1 MPQAFEGIRIID
13 FSQVL
18 AAPFAVMQLAL
29 LGAEVIK
36 IEQPVGGDQT
46 RGLMNIGEDQ
56 GLSPSFLAMNLNKQ
70 SLTLNLKTPQAVE
83 IIKQLIATTDVLV
96 ENFKAG
102 TMERM
107 GLGYDDLKA
116 IKPDLIYC
124 SVTGYGQTG
133 PKAGE
138 AAYDGA
144 IQASSGMMSQN
155 GHEQTGPTRTGYM
168 PVDMSTGLNTAF
180 SISAALFRRAN
191 TGLGQRI
198 DVAMMDTAIVMQAPQ
213 YSNFLNQGNL
223 LGLMGNASPTR
234 QPTANVFATKD
245 SFVQIVALRQPQV
258 EKLFAALEASHLLEL
273 EAFASPQARLD
284 NYIEVGQ
291 ALTDLIKLETTS
303 HWMVKLSAIGIP
315 TAEIRGLAEV
325 IDDPQFDYRAVFE
338 TLPHPIDDT
347 KVFTVVK
354 AGYLLDADGPMVRN
368 IPPLLGQDTT
378 SVLTAL
384 GYNESQ
390 IASLRQQG
398 IC

>member
-70 SLTLNLKTPQAVE
+70 SLTLNLKTPQAVD

-102 TMERM
+102 TMERL

-144 IQASSGMMSQN
+144 IQAASGMMSQN

-273 EAFASPQARLD
+273 KAFASPQARLD

-291 ALTDLIKLETTS
+291 ALTDLIKLETT
-303 HWMVKLSAIGIP
+303 HTG
-315 TAEIRGLAEV
+315 
-325 IDDPQFDYRAVFE
+325 
-338 TLPHPIDDT
+338 
-347 KVFTVVK
+347 
-354 AGYLLDADGPMVRN
+354 
-368 IPPLLGQDTT
+368 
-378 SVLTAL
+378 
-384 GYNESQ
+384 
-390 IASLRQQG
+390 
-398 IC
+398 

>member
-1 MPQAFEGIRIID
+1 MPQAFDGIRIID

-36 IEQPVGGDQT
+36 IEHPVDGDQT

-56 GLSPSFLAMNLNKQ
+56 GMSPSFLAMNLNKQ
-70 SLTLNLKTPQAVE
+70 SLTLNLKSPQAVE
-83 IIKQLIATTDVLV
+83 IIKKLIATTDVLV

-102 TMERM
+102 TMER
-107 GLGYDDLKA
+107 LGIGYHDLKA

-180 SISAALFRRAN
+180 TISAALFRRAN

-213 YSNFLNQGNL
+213 YSNYLNQGNL
-223 LGLMGNASPTR
+223 IGLIGNSSPTR

-245 SFVQIVALRQPQV
+245 SYIQIVALRQPQV
-258 EKLFAALEASHLLEL
+258 EKLFTAINAVHLLEL
-273 EAFASPQARLD
+273 DAFASPEARLS
-284 NYIEVGQ
+284 NGTQVGHAVAEQ
-291 ALTDLIKLETTS
+291 IKKETTE
-303 HWMVKLSAIGIP
+303 HWMTKLSALGIP
-315 TAEIRGLAEV
+315 TAEIRSLPEV
-325 IDDPQFDYRAVFE
+325 MQDPQFDHREVFQ
-338 TLPHPIDDT
+338 TLPHPCDESQN
-347 KVFTVVK
+347 FTVVK
-354 AGYLLDADGPMVRN
+354 AGYLLDSDGPTVRTT
-368 IPPLLGQDTT
+368 PPRLGQDTER
-378 SVLTAL
+378 VLLSL

-390 IASLRQQG
+390 IAIFKQQG
-398 IC
+398 VC

>member
-1 MPQAFEGIRIID
+1 
-13 FSQVL
+13 
-18 AAPFAVMQLAL
+18 
-29 LGAEVIK
+29 
-36 IEQPVGGDQT
+36 
-46 RGLMNIGEDQ
+46 LMNIGEDQ

-70 SLTLNLKTPQAVE
+70 SLTLNLKTPQAVD

-102 TMERM
+102 TMERL

-144 IQASSGMMSQN
+144 IQAASGMMSQN

-273 EAFASPQARLD
+273 KAFASPQARLD

-303 HWMVKLSAIGIP
+303 HWMIKLSAVGIP

-325 IDDPQFDYRAVFE
+325 IEDPQFEYREVFE
-338 TLPHPIDDT
+338 TLPHPIDNT
-347 KVFTVVK
+347 KAFTVVK
-354 AGYLLDADGPMVRN
+354 AGYLLDADGPMVRTT
-368 IPPLLGQDTT
+368 PPILSQDTT
-378 SVLTAL
+378 SVLTSL

>member
-1 MPQAFEGIRIID
+1 MPQAFDGIRIID

-36 IEQPVGGDQT
+36 IEHPVDGDQT

-56 GLSPSFLAMNLNKQ
+56 GMSPSFLAMNLNKQ
-70 SLTLNLKTPQAVE
+70 SLTLNLKSPQAVE
-83 IIKQLIATTDVLV
+83 VIKKLIATTDVLV

-102 TMERM
+102 TMERL
-107 GLGYDDLKA
+107 GLGYSDLKA

-168 PVDMSTGLNTAF
+168 PVDMATGLNTAF
-180 SISAALFRRAN
+180 TIYAALFRRAN

-213 YSNFLNQGNL
+213 YSNYLNQGNL
-223 LGLMGNASPTR
+223 IGLIGNSSPTR

-245 SFVQIVALRQPQV
+245 SYIQIVALRQPQV
-258 EKLFAALEASHLLEL
+258 EKLFTAINAVHLLEL
-273 EAFASPQARLD
+273 EAFASPEARL
-284 NYIEVGQ
+284 NNGTQVGQ
-291 ALTDLIKLETTS
+291 AVAEQIKKETTE
-303 HWMVKLSAIGIP
+303 HWMIKLSAIGIP
-315 TAEIRGLAEV
+315 TAEIRGLPEV
-325 IDDPQFDYRAVFE
+325 MQDPQFDHREVFQ
-338 TLPHPIDDT
+338 TLPHPCDESQN
-347 KVFTVVK
+347 FTVVK
-354 AGYLLDADGPMVRN
+354 AGYLLDSDGPTVRTT
-368 IPPLLGQDTT
+368 PPRLSQDTER
-378 SVLTAL
+378 VLLSL
-384 GYNESQ
+384 GYNEGQ
-390 IASLRQQG
+390 IAILKQQG
-398 IC
+398 VC